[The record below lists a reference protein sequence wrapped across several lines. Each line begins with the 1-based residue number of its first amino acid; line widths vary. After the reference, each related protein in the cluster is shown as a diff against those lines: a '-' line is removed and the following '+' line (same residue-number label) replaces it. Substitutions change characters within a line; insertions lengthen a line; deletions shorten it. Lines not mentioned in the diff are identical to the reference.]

1 MAELKDL
8 LAGCTATDPAGIEA
22 HINAQMKSQNIK
34 MFLDDG
40 IKDIYVPK
48 SRLDAVLGQLR
59 TANETITSQ
68 SEEMAKVA
76 QLTKDNASAQ
86 ATISK
91 LQTQLG
97 DSQKAMQK
105 LSIQT
110 ALSDKAK
117 EFGFILPAED
127 LIGFMDI
134 EKLKVNADGSVTG
147 VEEALKNL
155 KQTKPYLAKAAND
168 SGSETGGEG
177 RNGNG
182 EESGASGNGGGTG
195 DPGKPNNGAV
205 FGGKGYKA
213 GQFGK
218 MMGEQVAKS
227 NPAGAK
233 DPFFG

>member
-22 HINAQMKSQNIK
+22 YINEQMKTQNVK

-40 IKDIYVPK
+40 VKDIFVPK

-59 TANETITSQ
+59 TANETITNQ
-68 SEEMAKVA
+68 AEDIAKVA

-86 ATISK
+86 ETITK
-91 LQTQLG
+91 LQNQLG

-105 LSIQT
+105 LSVQT
-110 ALSDKAK
+110 AVSEKAK
-117 EFGFILPAED
+117 ELGFILPAED
-127 LIGFMDI
+127 LVGFIDI
-134 EKLKVNADGSVTG
+134 EKLKVNADGTVTG

-155 KQTKPYLAKAAND
+155 KQTKPYLAKAAD
-168 SGSETGGEG
+168 GDGGEG
-177 RNGNG
+177 GNG
-182 EESGASGNGGGTG
+182 GDPGAGGNGGGTG
-195 DPGKPNNGAV
+195 DPGKSNSGAA

-218 MMGEQVAKS
+218 LLGEQAAKS
-227 NPAGAK
+227 NPAGNK

>member
-22 HINAQMKSQNIK
+22 YINEQMKTQNVK

-40 IKDIYVPK
+40 VKDIFVPK

-68 SEEMAKVA
+68 AEDIAKVA

-86 ATISK
+86 ETITK
-91 LQTQLG
+91 LQNQLG
-97 DSQKAMQK
+97 DSQKDMQK
-105 LSIQT
+105 LSVQT
-110 ALSDKAK
+110 AVSEKAK
-117 EFGFILPAED
+117 ELGFILPAED
-127 LIGFMDI
+127 LVGFIDI
-134 EKLKVNADGSVTG
+134 EKLKVNADGTVTG

-155 KQTKPYLAKAAND
+155 KQTKPYLAKAAD
-168 SGSETGGEG
+168 GDGGEG
-177 RNGNG
+177 GNG
-182 EESGASGNGGGTG
+182 GDPGAGGNGGGTG
-195 DPGKPNNGAV
+195 DPGKPNSGAA

-218 MMGEQVAKS
+218 LLGEQAAKS
-227 NPAGAK
+227 HPAGDK

>member
-22 HINAQMKSQNIK
+22 YINEQMKTQNVK

-40 IKDIYVPK
+40 VKDIFVPK

-68 SEEMAKVA
+68 AEDIAKVA

-86 ATISK
+86 ETITK
-91 LQTQLG
+91 LQNQLG

-105 LSIQT
+105 LSVQT
-110 ALSDKAK
+110 AVSEKAK
-117 EFGFILPAED
+117 ELGFILPAED
-127 LIGFMDI
+127 LVGFIDI
-134 EKLKVNADGSVTG
+134 EKLKVNADGTVTG

-155 KQTKPYLAKAAND
+155 KQTKPYLTKAAD
-168 SGSETGGEG
+168 GDGEEG
-177 RNGNG
+177 GNG
-182 EESGASGNGGGTG
+182 GDPGAGGNGGGTG
-195 DPGKPNNGAV
+195 DPGKPNSGAA

-218 MMGEQVAKS
+218 LLGEQAAKS
-227 NPAGAK
+227 NPAGDK

>member
-22 HINAQMKSQNIK
+22 YINEQMKTQNVK

-40 IKDIYVPK
+40 VKDIFVPK

-68 SEEMAKVA
+68 AEDIAKVA

-86 ATISK
+86 ETITK
-91 LQTQLG
+91 LQNQLG

-105 LSIQT
+105 LSVQT
-110 ALSDKAK
+110 AVSEKAK
-117 EFGFILPAED
+117 ELGFILPAED
-127 LIGFMDI
+127 LVGFIDI
-134 EKLKVNADGSVTG
+134 EKLKVNADGTVTG

-155 KQTKPYLAKAAND
+155 KQTKPYLAKAAD
-168 SGSETGGEG
+168 GDGGEG
-177 RNGNG
+177 GNG
-182 EESGASGNGGGTG
+182 GDPGAGGNGGGTG
-195 DPGKPNNGAV
+195 DPGKSNSGAA

-218 MMGEQVAKS
+218 LLGEQAAKS
-227 NPAGAK
+227 NPAGDK

>member
-22 HINAQMKSQNIK
+22 YINEQMKTQNVK

-40 IKDIYVPK
+40 VKDIFVPK

-59 TANETITSQ
+59 TANETITNQ
-68 SEEMAKVA
+68 AEDIAKVA

-86 ATISK
+86 ETITK
-91 LQTQLG
+91 LQNQLG

-105 LSIQT
+105 LSVQT
-110 ALSDKAK
+110 AVSEKAK
-117 EFGFILPAED
+117 ELGFILPAED
-127 LIGFMDI
+127 LVGFIDI
-134 EKLKVNADGSVTG
+134 EKLKVNADGTVTG

-155 KQTKPYLAKAAND
+155 KQTKPYLAKAAD
-168 SGSETGGEG
+168 GDGGEG
-177 RNGNG
+177 GNG
-182 EESGASGNGGGTG
+182 GDPGAGGNGGGTG
-195 DPGKPNNGAV
+195 DPGKPNSGAA

-218 MMGEQVAKS
+218 LLCEQAAKS
-227 NPAGAK
+227 NPAGNK

>member
-22 HINAQMKSQNIK
+22 YINEQMKTQNVK

-40 IKDIYVPK
+40 IKDIFVPK

-68 SEEMAKVA
+68 AEDIAKVA
-76 QLTKDNASAQ
+76 QLTKDNTSAQ
-86 ATISK
+86 ETITK

-105 LSIQT
+105 LSVQT
-110 ALSDKAK
+110 AVSDKAK
-117 EFGFILPAED
+117 ELGFILPAED
-127 LIGFMDI
+127 LVGFIDI
-134 EKLKVNADGSVTG
+134 EKLKVNADGTVTG

-155 KQTKPYLAKAAND
+155 KQTKPYLAKAID
-168 SGSETGGEG
+168 GDGGEG
-177 RNGNG
+177 GNG
-182 EESGASGNGGGTG
+182 GDPSAGGNGGGTG
-195 DPGKPNNGAV
+195 DPGKPNSGAA
-205 FGGKGYKA
+205 FGGEGYKA

-218 MMGEQVAKS
+218 LLGEQAAKS
-227 NPAGAK
+227 NPAGNK

>member
-22 HINAQMKSQNIK
+22 YINEQMKTQNVK

-40 IKDIYVPK
+40 VKDIFVPK

-68 SEEMAKVA
+68 AEDIAKVA

-86 ATISK
+86 ETITK
-91 LQTQLG
+91 LQNQLG

-105 LSIQT
+105 LSVQT
-110 ALSDKAK
+110 AVSEKAK
-117 EFGFILPAED
+117 ELGFILPAED
-127 LIGFMDI
+127 LVGFIDI
-134 EKLKVNADGSVTG
+134 EKLKVNADGTVTG

-155 KQTKPYLAKAAND
+155 KQTKPYLAKATD
-168 SGSETGGEG
+168 GDGGEG
-177 RNGNG
+177 ENGG
-182 EESGASGNGGGTG
+182 DPGAGGNGGGTG
-195 DPGKPNNGAV
+195 DPGKPNSGAA

-218 MMGEQVAKS
+218 LLGEQAAKS
-227 NPAGAK
+227 NPAGDK

>member
-22 HINAQMKSQNIK
+22 YINQQMKTQNIK

-40 IKDIYVPK
+40 VKDIFVPK

-59 TANETITSQ
+59 TANETITQ
-68 SEEMAKVA
+68 QAADIA
-76 QLTKDNASAQ
+76 QVGKLTKDNADAQ
-86 ATISK
+86 ATITK
-91 LQTQLG
+91 LQNQLT

-105 LSIQT
+105 LSVTT
-110 ALSDKAK
+110 AVSAVAEKL
-117 EFGFILPAED
+117 GFILPAED
-127 LIGFMDI
+127 LVGFIDT
-134 EKLKVNADGSVTG
+134 EKLKVNTDGTVTG

-155 KQTKPYLAKAAND
+155 KQTKPYLAKATD
-168 SGSETGGEG
+168 GSGDDGNGGTGGDG
-177 RNGNG
+177 G
-182 EESGASGNGGGTG
+182 SGNAGGGTG
-195 DPGKPNNGAV
+195 DPGKPNNGTV

-218 MMGEQVAKS
+218 LMGEQVAKS
-227 NPAGAK
+227 NPAGTK

>member
-22 HINAQMKSQNIK
+22 YINEQMKTQNVK

-40 IKDIYVPK
+40 VKDIYVPK
-48 SRLDAVLGQLR
+48 SRLDGVLGQLR
-59 TANETITSQ
+59 TANETITQ
-68 SEEMAKVA
+68 QAEDIAKVA

-86 ATISK
+86 ETITK

-97 DSQKAMQK
+97 ESQQAMQK
-105 LSIQT
+105 LSVTT
-110 ALSDKAK
+110 AVATVAEKL
-117 EFGFILPAED
+117 GFILPAED
-127 LIGFMDI
+127 LVGFIDI
-134 EKLKVNADGSVTG
+134 EKLKVNADGTVTG

-155 KQTKPYLAKAAND
+155 KQTKPYLAKATDGSGED
-168 SGSETGGEG
+168 SNGGE
-177 RNGNG
+177 NGA
-182 EESGASGNGGGTG
+182 GAGAGGAAGGTG

-218 MMGEQVAKS
+218 LLGEQAAKS
-227 NPAGAK
+227 NPAGEK

>member
-22 HINAQMKSQNIK
+22 YINEQMKTQNVK

-40 IKDIYVPK
+40 VKDIFVPK

-68 SEEMAKVA
+68 AEDIAKVA

-86 ATISK
+86 ETITK
-91 LQTQLG
+91 LQNQLG

-105 LSIQT
+105 LSVQT
-110 ALSDKAK
+110 AVSEKAK
-117 EFGFILPAED
+117 ELGFILPAED
-127 LIGFMDI
+127 LVGFIDI
-134 EKLKVNADGSVTG
+134 EKLKVNADGTVTG

-155 KQTKPYLAKAAND
+155 KQTKPYLAKAAD
-168 SGSETGGEG
+168 GDGGEG
-177 RNGNG
+177 GNG
-182 EESGASGNGGGTG
+182 GDPGAGGNGGGTG
-195 DPGKPNNGAV
+195 DPGKANSGAA

-218 MMGEQVAKS
+218 LLGEQVAKS
-227 NPAGAK
+227 NPAGNK

>member
-22 HINAQMKSQNIK
+22 YINEQMKTQNVK

-40 IKDIYVPK
+40 VKDIFVPK

-59 TANETITSQ
+59 TANETIANQ
-68 SEEMAKVA
+68 AEDIAKVA
-76 QLTKDNASAQ
+76 QLTKDNTSAQ
-86 ATISK
+86 ETITK
-91 LQTQLG
+91 LQDQLS

-105 LSIQT
+105 LSVQT
-110 ALSDKAK
+110 SVSEKAK
-117 EFGFILPAED
+117 ELGFILPAED
-127 LIGFMDI
+127 LVGFIDI
-134 EKLKVNADGSVTG
+134 EKLKVNADGTVTG

-155 KQTKPYLAKAAND
+155 KQTKPYLAKATD
-168 SGSETGGEG
+168 GDGGEG
-177 RNGNG
+177 GNG
-182 EESGASGNGGGTG
+182 GDPGAGGNGGGTG
-195 DPGKPNNGAV
+195 DPGKPNSGAA

-218 MMGEQVAKS
+218 LLGEQAAKS
-227 NPAGAK
+227 NPAGNK

>member
-22 HINAQMKSQNIK
+22 YINEQMKTQNVK

-40 IKDIYVPK
+40 IKDIFVPK

-59 TANETITSQ
+59 TANETITGQ
-68 SEEMAKVA
+68 AEDIAKVA

-86 ATISK
+86 ETITK

-105 LSIQT
+105 LSVQT
-110 ALSDKAK
+110 AVSEKAK
-117 EFGFILPAED
+117 ELGFILPAED
-127 LIGFMDI
+127 LVGFIDI
-134 EKLKVNADGSVTG
+134 EKLKVNADGTVTG

-155 KQTKPYLAKAAND
+155 KQTKPYLAKAADGN
-168 SGSETGGEG
+168 GGEG
-177 RNGNG
+177 GNG
-182 EESGASGNGGGTG
+182 DDPGAGGNGGGTG
-195 DPGKPNNGAV
+195 DPGKPNSGAA

-218 MMGEQVAKS
+218 LLGEQAAKS
-227 NPAGAK
+227 NPAGNK

>member
-22 HINAQMKSQNIK
+22 YINEQMKTQNVK

-40 IKDIYVPK
+40 VKDIFVPK
-48 SRLDAVLGQLR
+48 IRLDAVLGQLR
-59 TANETITSQ
+59 TANETITNQ
-68 SEEMAKVA
+68 AEDIAKVA

-86 ATISK
+86 ETITK
-91 LQTQLG
+91 LQNQLG

-105 LSIQT
+105 LSVQT
-110 ALSDKAK
+110 AVSEKAK
-117 EFGFILPAED
+117 ELGFILPAED
-127 LIGFMDI
+127 LVGFIDI
-134 EKLKVNADGSVTG
+134 EKLKVNADGTVTG

-155 KQTKPYLAKAAND
+155 KQTKPYLAKAAD
-168 SGSETGGEG
+168 GDGGEG
-177 RNGNG
+177 GNG
-182 EESGASGNGGGTG
+182 GDPGAGGNGGGTG
-195 DPGKPNNGAV
+195 DPGKPNSGAA

-218 MMGEQVAKS
+218 LLGEQAAKS
-227 NPAGAK
+227 NPAGDK

>member
-22 HINAQMKSQNIK
+22 YITQQMKTQNIK

-40 IKDIYVPK
+40 VKDIFVPK

-59 TANETITSQ
+59 TANETITQ
-68 SEEMAKVA
+68 QAADIA
-76 QLTKDNASAQ
+76 QVGKLTKDNADAQ
-86 ATISK
+86 ATITK
-91 LQTQLG
+91 LQDQLTN
-97 DSQKAMQK
+97 SQQAMQK
-105 LSIQT
+105 LSVTT
-110 ALSDKAK
+110 AVSAVAEKL
-117 EFGFILPAED
+117 GFILPAED
-127 LIGFMDI
+127 LVGFIDT
-134 EKLKVNADGSVTG
+134 EKLKVNADGTVTG

-155 KQTKPYLAKAAND
+155 KQTKPYLAKADN
-168 SGSETGGEG
+168 SGDEGGNGGTGGND
-177 RNGNG
+177 NG
-182 EESGASGNGGGTG
+182 SGNAGGTG
-195 DPGKPNNGAV
+195 DPGKPNNGTV

>member
-22 HINAQMKSQNIK
+22 YINEQMKTQNVK

-40 IKDIYVPK
+40 VKDIFVPK

-59 TANETITSQ
+59 TANETIASQ
-68 SEEMAKVA
+68 AEDIVKVA

-86 ATISK
+86 ETITK
-91 LQTQLG
+91 LQNQLG

-105 LSIQT
+105 LSVQT
-110 ALSDKAK
+110 AVSEKAK
-117 EFGFILPAED
+117 ELGFILPAED
-127 LIGFMDI
+127 LVGFIDI
-134 EKLKVNADGSVTG
+134 EKLKVNADGTVTG

-155 KQTKPYLAKAAND
+155 KQTKPYLAKATD
-168 SGSETGGEG
+168 GDGGEG
-177 RNGNG
+177 GNG
-182 EESGASGNGGGTG
+182 GDPGAGGNGGGTG
-195 DPGKPNNGAV
+195 DPGKPNSGAA

-218 MMGEQVAKS
+218 LLGEQAAKS
-227 NPAGAK
+227 HPAGDK

>member
-22 HINAQMKSQNIK
+22 YINEQMKTQNVK

-40 IKDIYVPK
+40 VKDIFVPK

-68 SEEMAKVA
+68 AEDIANVA

-86 ATISK
+86 ETITK
-91 LQTQLG
+91 LQNQLG

-105 LSIQT
+105 LSVQT
-110 ALSDKAK
+110 AVSEKAK
-117 EFGFILPAED
+117 ELGFILPAED
-127 LIGFMDI
+127 LVGFIDI
-134 EKLKVNADGSVTG
+134 EKLKVNTDGTVTG

-155 KQTKPYLAKAAND
+155 KQTKPYLAKAAD
-168 SGSETGGEG
+168 GDGGEG
-177 RNGNG
+177 GNG
-182 EESGASGNGGGTG
+182 GDPGAGGNGGGTG
-195 DPGKPNNGAV
+195 DPGKPNSGAA

-218 MMGEQVAKS
+218 LLGEQAAKS
-227 NPAGAK
+227 HPAGDK

>member
-22 HINAQMKSQNIK
+22 YINEQMKTQNVK

-40 IKDIYVPK
+40 VKDIFVPK

-68 SEEMAKVA
+68 AEDIAKVA

-86 ATISK
+86 ETITK
-91 LQTQLG
+91 LQNQLG

-105 LSIQT
+105 LSVQT
-110 ALSDKAK
+110 AVSEKAK
-117 EFGFILPAED
+117 ELGFILPAED
-127 LIGFMDI
+127 LVGFIDI
-134 EKLKVNADGSVTG
+134 EKLKVNADGTVTG

-155 KQTKPYLAKAAND
+155 KQTKPYLAKAAD
-168 SGSETGGEG
+168 GDGGEG
-177 RNGNG
+177 GNG
-182 EESGASGNGGGTG
+182 GNPIDSGNCGGTG
-195 DPGKPNNGAV
+195 DPGKPNSGAA

-218 MMGEQVAKS
+218 LLGEQAAKS
-227 NPAGAK
+227 NPAGDK

>member
-22 HINAQMKSQNIK
+22 YINEQMKTQNVK

-40 IKDIYVPK
+40 VKDIFVPK
-48 SRLDAVLGQLR
+48 GRLDAVLGQLR

-68 SEEMAKVA
+68 AEDIAKVA

-86 ATISK
+86 ETITK
-91 LQTQLG
+91 LQNQLG

-105 LSIQT
+105 LSVQT
-110 ALSDKAK
+110 AVSEKAK
-117 EFGFILPAED
+117 ELGFILPAED
-127 LIGFMDI
+127 LVGFIDI
-134 EKLKVNADGSVTG
+134 EKLKVNADGTVTG

-155 KQTKPYLAKAAND
+155 KQTKPYLAKAAD
-168 SGSETGGEG
+168 GDGGEG
-177 RNGNG
+177 GNG
-182 EESGASGNGGGTG
+182 GDPSAGGTGGGTG
-195 DPGKPNNGAV
+195 DPGKPNSGAA

-218 MMGEQVAKS
+218 LLGEQAAKS
-227 NPAGAK
+227 NPAGDK

>member
-22 HINAQMKSQNIK
+22 YINQQMKTQNIK

-40 IKDIYVPK
+40 VKEIFVPK
-48 SRLDAVLGQLR
+48 SRLDTVLGQLR
-59 TANETITSQ
+59 TANETITQ
-68 SEEMAKVA
+68 QAADIAKVG
-76 QLTKDNASAQ
+76 QLTKDNADAQ
-86 ATISK
+86 ATITK
-91 LQTQLG
+91 LQNQLT
-97 DSQKAMQK
+97 DSQQAMQK
-105 LSIQT
+105 MSVTT
-110 ALSDKAK
+110 AVSAVAEKL
-117 EFGFILPAED
+117 GFILPAED
-127 LIGFMDI
+127 LVGFIDT
-134 EKLKVNADGSVTG
+134 EKLKVNADGTVTG

-155 KQTKPYLAKAAND
+155 KQSKPYLAKATEPGD
-168 SGSETGGEG
+168 EG
-177 RNGNG
+177 GNG
-182 EESGASGNGGGTG
+182 GNGGDGGSGNAGGGTG
-195 DPGKPNNGAV
+195 DPGKPNNGSV

>member
-22 HINAQMKSQNIK
+22 YINEQMKTQNVK

-40 IKDIYVPK
+40 VKDIFVPK

-68 SEEMAKVA
+68 AEDIAKVA

-86 ATISK
+86 ETIAK
-91 LQTQLG
+91 LQNQLG

-105 LSIQT
+105 LSVQT
-110 ALSDKAK
+110 AVSEKAK
-117 EFGFILPAED
+117 ELGFILPAED
-127 LIGFMDI
+127 LVGFIDI
-134 EKLKVNADGSVTG
+134 EKLKVNADGTVTG

-155 KQTKPYLAKAAND
+155 KQTKPYLAKAAD
-168 SGSETGGEG
+168 GDGGEG
-177 RNGNG
+177 GNG
-182 EESGASGNGGGTG
+182 GDPGAGGNGGGTG
-195 DPGKPNNGAV
+195 DPGKPNSGAA

-218 MMGEQVAKS
+218 LLGEQAAKS
-227 NPAGAK
+227 HPAGDK

>member
-22 HINAQMKSQNIK
+22 YINEQMKTQNVK

-40 IKDIYVPK
+40 VKDIFVPK

-59 TANETITSQ
+59 TANETITNQ
-68 SEEMAKVA
+68 AEDIAKVA

-86 ATISK
+86 ETITK
-91 LQTQLG
+91 LQNQLG

-105 LSIQT
+105 LSVQT
-110 ALSDKAK
+110 AVSEKAK
-117 EFGFILPAED
+117 ELGFILPAED
-127 LIGFMDI
+127 LVGFIDI
-134 EKLKVNADGSVTG
+134 EKLKVNADGTVTG

-155 KQTKPYLAKAAND
+155 KQTKPYLAKAAD
-168 SGSETGGEG
+168 GDGGEG
-177 RNGNG
+177 GNG
-182 EESGASGNGGGTG
+182 GDPGAGGNGGGTG
-195 DPGKPNNGAV
+195 DPGKPNSGAA

-218 MMGEQVAKS
+218 LLGEQAAKS
-227 NPAGAK
+227 NPAGNK

>member
-22 HINAQMKSQNIK
+22 YINEQMKMQNVK

-40 IKDIYVPK
+40 VKDIFVPK
-48 SRLDAVLGQLR
+48 NRLDAVLGQLR

-68 SEEMAKVA
+68 AEDIAKVA

-86 ATISK
+86 ETITR

-105 LSIQT
+105 LSVQT
-110 ALSDKAK
+110 AVSDKAK
-117 EFGFILPAED
+117 ELGFILPAED
-127 LIGFMDI
+127 LVGFIDI
-134 EKLKVNADGSVTG
+134 EKLKVNADGTVTG

-155 KQTKPYLAKAAND
+155 KQTKPYLVKAAD
-168 SGSETGGEG
+168 GAGKEGGEG
-177 RNGNG
+177 GDP
-182 EESGASGNGGGTG
+182 GAGGNGGGTG
-195 DPGKPNNGAV
+195 DPGKPNSGAA

-218 MMGEQVAKS
+218 LLGEQAAKS
-227 NPAGAK
+227 NPAGNK

>member
-22 HINAQMKSQNIK
+22 YISQQMRAQNIK

-40 IKDIYVPK
+40 EKNIFVPK
-48 SRLDAVLGQLR
+48 SRLDSVLAQLR

-68 SEEMAKVA
+68 AEDIAKVG
-76 QLTKDNASAQ
+76 QLTKDNATAQ
-86 ATISK
+86 ATITK
-91 LQTQLG
+91 LQDQLTT
-97 DSQKAMQK
+97 SQQAMQK
-105 LSIQT
+105 LSVTT
-110 ALSDKAK
+110 AVSAVAEKL
-117 EFGFILPAED
+117 GFILPAED
-127 LIGFMDI
+127 IVGFIDT
-134 EKLKVNADGSVTG
+134 EKLKVNSDGTVTG

-155 KQTKPYLAKAAND
+155 KQTKPYLAKADNGSGDGSDGGTDGND
-168 SGSETGGEG
+168 G
-177 RNGNG
+177 
-182 EESGASGNGGGTG
+182 SGNAGGGTG
-195 DPGKPNNGAV
+195 DPGKPNNGTV

>member
-40 IKDIYVPK
+40 VKDIFVPK

-68 SEEMAKVA
+68 AEEMAKVA

-86 ATISK
+86 ATITK

-117 EFGFILPAED
+117 ELGFILPAED

-134 EKLKVNADGSVTG
+134 EKLKVNSDGTVTG

-155 KQTKPYLAKAAND
+155 KQTKPYLAKADDGN
-168 SGSETGGEG
+168 GGGED
-177 RNGNG
+177 GN
-182 EESGASGNGGGTG
+182 SGAGGNGGGTG
-195 DPGKPNNGAV
+195 DPGKPNNGVV

-227 NPAGAK
+227 NPAGTK